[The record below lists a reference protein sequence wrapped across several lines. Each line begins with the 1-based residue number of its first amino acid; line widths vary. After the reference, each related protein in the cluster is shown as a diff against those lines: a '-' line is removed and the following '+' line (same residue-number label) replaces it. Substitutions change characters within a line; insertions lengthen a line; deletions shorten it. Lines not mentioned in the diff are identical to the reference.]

1 MKKITLSILALIAC
15 TASLFAQI
23 TREQADEIAINH
35 LKSGGMLPS
44 SQFMLFV
51 NDNAPN
57 ENGFVITTY
66 RGETVRAKYACWVY
80 LITKGGVQPTIA
92 LPLQQIY
99 LLVKEDNGS
108 LLEVITSNNVNPY
121 LSSWTE
127 IKVPTGITEPKENLK
142 SLYPN
147 PVNDLLTLPV
157 NGKNV
162 RVEIYDLKGSRLFS
176 ELLSGEGACQL
187 NVSFLNP
194 GIYMVNVSGETYKI
208 IKN

>member
-23 TREQADEIAINH
+23 TREQADEIVINY
-35 LKSGGMLPS
+35 LKSEQTQPYVLYVNANTPS
-44 SQFMLFV
+44 
-51 NDNAPN
+51 
-57 ENGFVITTY
+57 EEGFVITTSN
-66 RGETVRAKYACWVY
+66 GETIKAKYACWVY
-80 LITKGGVQPTIA
+80 CEFPTIT
-92 LPLQQIY
+92 LPGPIPMGTPPFRY
-99 LLVKEDNGS
+99 LFIKKDSGS
-108 LLEVITSNNVNPY
+108 LLEIITNNNLGY
-121 LSSWTE
+121 DLSSWTE

-157 NGKNV
+157 NGKNI
-162 RVEIYDLKGSRLFS
+162 RVEIYDLKGSRLFC
-176 ELLSGEGACQL
+176 ELLSGEGACHL

-194 GIYMVNVSGETYKI
+194 GIYMVNVSGKTYKI